1 LGAALQT
8 PDPYTFRFKMSRP
21 FVPAHREM
29 SNPTWAIVPAKVIE
43 KFGTFQAG
51 GLGQKAWGS
60 GPFMLSEFRGTER
73 IILKRHPEYFLNP
86 RPWLD
91 EIRYII
97 ITEPQS
103 LLAAFDSRQHDI
115 NGAIMRKAQA
125 EERMKKQDLI
135 VVKAPTRF
143 YPVIHFKTHETQ
155 PFSDIRVREAIDLGI
170 DRDEIIDLIWDG
182 EGNYNGPVQW
192 LMARFALPQD
202 ELRTAQPYDPEKAKQ
217 LLAAAGYEDG
227 LEAKMKI
234 PRVPGAP
241 FIADLSSLLKD
252 QLSKIGVNLLLDEVE
267 LGTFIANVILPG
279 NFEMTFFPNLP
290 YDEPDRPLSFYH
302 SRGVTGTGNWNNY
315 SNPDIDK
322 DIESQEID
330 FDEPHRIETILG
342 VQRKMLKE
350 HGPQITMPS
359 GNFYA
364 GRWDYVHVP
373 FEFGVDPGEGA
384 LSEDEIGPEG
394 TDIYTVEE
402 A

>member
-1 LGAALQT
+1 
-8 PDPYTFRFKMSRP
+8 
-21 FVPAHREM
+21 
-29 SNPTWAIVPAKVIE
+29 
-43 KFGTFQAG
+43 
-51 GLGQKAWGS
+51 
-60 GPFMLSEFRGTER
+60 MLEEFRGTER
-73 IILKRHPEYFLNP
+73 IVLKRHPEYFLKP

-91 EIRYII
+91 EITYII

-103 LLAAFDSRQHDI
+103 LLAAFDSGQHDI
-115 NGAIMRKAQA
+115 NGALMNRAQA

-143 YPVIHFKTHETQ
+143 YPVIHFKIRE
-155 PFSDIRVREAIDLGI
+155 PFLDIRVREALDLSI

-182 EGNYNGPVQW
+182 EGNYNGPIQW

-202 ELRTAQPYDPEKAKQ
+202 ELRTAMPYDPEKAKQ
-217 LLAAAGYEDG
+217 LLSAAGYEDG
-227 LEAKMKI
+227 FQAKMKI

-252 QLSKIGVNLLLDEVE
+252 QLSKVGINLLLDEVE

-279 NFEMTFFPNLP
+279 NFDLAFFPNLP

-315 SNPDIDK
+315 TNPDLDKLIDAQ
-322 DIESQEID
+322 SVD
-330 FDEPHRIETILG
+330 FDEPHRIQTILEA
-342 VQRKMLKE
+342 QRMILTE
-350 HGPQITMPS
+350 HGPQITMPG

-364 GRWDYVHVP
+364 ARWNYVHVP

-384 LSEDEIGPEG
+384 VEDTDVMAGGLGPESA
-394 TDIYTVEE
+394 DIYTTEE